1 MLDHTTPN
9 NFQPSATGSASA
21 NKSSDTC
28 SSCGCPTEVSG
39 TDEASGT
46 PVDNRRGFLT
56 LGAALLASGLSGC
69 GKKTA
74 QQKAKTGSPQTQTK
88 RPKQGI
94 DLEKWNRIKG
104 KPYEEGAFGQ
114 MPGVCKLP
122 GPNAKR
128 NWPDRD
134 KYKNTKLVPGMCQL
148 CSTVCGIMGH
158 VKDGRLIKIEGNPN
172 DPNSR
177 GHLCARGHAGLNH
190 QYHPERLLY
199 PLKRVGKRGEGK
211 WKRISWDEAL
221 DEIAEKLKAIREAG
235 EHEEFAFH
243 QGRQRSKDCIG
254 RFVKAFGTPTQL
266 SHRSLCSGNRRAA
279 NLTFLWES
287 DWDLNDVEHSKYIL
301 NFGSNAFEAHQ
312 GHVSFAT
319 RIQNGRFNNGAK
331 MVTFD
336 VRLSNTA
343 GASDEWFAPFPG
355 TDGAIA
361 LAMSHAILEAGLQSD
376 EFINTWTNVTV
387 DELKEHLK
395 ENTPEWAEKV
405 SGVPAADIRR
415 IAIEFAK
422 AAPAATTMCN
432 RGSSAHL
439 NGFYNDR
446 AIQMLN
452 AVVGSVGKKGG
463 WCWSPWGGVD
473 PQFKAPAGPPS
484 VKDKHS
490 ILEDPPEYPLANVW
504 RRMRVGEIIYLY
516 LLQGR
521 AKLQAY
527 MTYNLDS
534 PLTWPEE
541 SLTQEVLSNE
551 ELIKF
556 HVCINC
562 FYNETAHYADIVLP
576 WATYMER
583 WDLEA
588 RGAYNLRP
596 YVGIR
601 TPMVE
606 PLGEAKDIREFFPT
620 LARKI
625 GGGMEEYY
633 KFDNVEDYMREW
645 AKDIPKNEKTGKS
658 GLDRLLEEGC
668 YEDTSR
674 EPFYEPFAKE
684 LTAEELAGSNIED
697 LRKAQAQRERAG
709 ASPRQASPSE
719 PQALASGLGTNSCTT
734 TEEHSRLTDSTPSEP
749 THSTA
754 TEPNTP
760 PDPRLAPTAQS
771 KSNVITKD
779 GKGIGI
785 LTADGKALR
794 GFKTPSRLFEI
805 RSSYVNKIG
814 KNEDCSDLIAASGA
828 KAKNRPAHHKGND
841 VDINEMPIYLQMPE
855 HEGMADDE
863 LVMTSFK
870 WNVHNHGRTMHL
882 KWLAEIVHTNPAWMN
897 PETARKFGLKDGD
910 WIEITSYFPEMLR
923 KEGHVSHGEPDDTGR
938 LVSGNIRV
946 PIVTMPGIHP
956 KALAMSNS
964 CGHTQYTNV
973 AQAKKARPDGEKTAG
988 MDSDTYRDADWER
1001 NMWWEAEDGL
1011 VPGAWKPN
1019 TGNGWNQN
1027 AAMPIAPDPIT
1038 GQQAFHSTVVRVKS
1052 V

>member
-1 MLDHTTPN
+1 MHEEPQAFEDT
-9 NFQPSATGSASA
+9 SATA
-21 NKSSDTC
+21 NESTC
-28 SSCGCPTEVSG
+28 SSCGCS
-39 TDEASGT
+39 TDESQSTGEASGT
-46 PVDNRRGFLT
+46 PAKNRRGFLA

-74 QQKAKTGSPQTQTK
+74 QQKAKSKTGSGKSTTLPQSQTQ
-88 RPKQGI
+88 RPKQGV
-94 DLEKWNRIKG
+94 DLEKWNSIKG
-104 KPYEEGAFGQ
+104 APYEEGAFKG

-122 GPNAKR
+122 GPDAKR

-134 KYKNTKLVPGMCQL
+134 KYKNTTLVPGMCQL

-211 WKRISWDEAL
+211 WKRISWDDAL
-221 DEIAEKLKAIREAG
+221 NEIAEKLKKIREAG

-361 LAMSHAILEAGLQSD
+361 LAMSHAILEAGLHSED
-376 EFINTWTNVTV
+376 FINNWTNVTV
-387 DELKEHLK
+387 DELKDHLK

-415 IAIEFAK
+415 VALEFAK

-606 PLGEAKDIREFFPT
+606 PLGEAKDIREFFPM

-625 GGGMEEYY
+625 GGGMEEHY

-697 LRKAQAQRERAG
+697 VRKGE
-709 ASPRQASPSE
+709 
-719 PQALASGLGTNSCTT
+719 
-734 TEEHSRLTDSTPSEP
+734 D
-749 THSTA
+749 
-754 TEPNTP
+754 
-760 PDPRLAPTAQS
+760 
-771 KSNVITKD
+771 KVITKD

-805 RSSYVNKIG
+805 RSSFVNKIG
-814 KNEDCSDLIAASGA
+814 KNQDCSDLIAASGA

-841 VDINEMPIYLQMPE
+841 VEVDEMPIYLQLPE
-855 HEGMADDE
+855 HEGLADNE

-897 PETARKFGLKDGD
+897 PETAKKFGLKDGD
-910 WIEITSYFPEMLR
+910 WIEVTSYFSEMLR
-923 KEGHVSHGEPDDTGR
+923 KEGHVAHGVEDDTGR
-938 LVSGNIRV
+938 LVSGTIRV

-956 KALAMSNS
+956 RALAMSNS

-973 AQAKKARPDGEKTAG
+973 AQAKKARPEGDKAEG
-988 MDSDTYRDADWER
+988 MDADTYRDADWER
-1001 NMWWEAEDGL
+1001 NMWWEAEDGM

-1038 GQQAFHSTVVRVKS
+1038 GQQAFHSTVVRVKT